1 MSVTCLVKTKAHE
14 TWKPIKNDK
23 KHYFS
28 YLLSAWPDLK
38 KTPTELFTS
47 LNDPDQVIARILS
60 EHSCIQKFNKVQE
73 QLDLRDEMYQT

>member
-1 MSVTCLVKTKAHE
+1 MSVTCLVKTKAHA
-14 TWKPIKNDK
+14 TWKPIKNGK

-60 EHSCIQKFNKVQE
+60 EHSFIQKFNKVQE